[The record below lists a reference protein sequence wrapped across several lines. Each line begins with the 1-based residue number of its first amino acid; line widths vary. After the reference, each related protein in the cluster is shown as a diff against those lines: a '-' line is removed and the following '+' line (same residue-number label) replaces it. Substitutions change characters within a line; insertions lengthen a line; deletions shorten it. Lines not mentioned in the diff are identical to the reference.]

1 MLFCIK
7 NKTAHK
13 LRFLSILI
21 REIPGSQNKNTDT
34 IIDRIS
40 AFFKKAREQ
49 TWVEILAVVFFY
61 DATWYMF
68 ASSWA
73 AHTETEKEI

>member
-1 MLFCIK
+1 MLFCII
-7 NKTAHK
+7 NKTAHE

-21 REIPGSQNKNTDT
+21 REIPGSQNKDIDT
-34 IIDRIS
+34 IVARIN

-61 DATWYMF
+61 DAT
-68 ASSWA
+68 
-73 AHTETEKEI
+73 